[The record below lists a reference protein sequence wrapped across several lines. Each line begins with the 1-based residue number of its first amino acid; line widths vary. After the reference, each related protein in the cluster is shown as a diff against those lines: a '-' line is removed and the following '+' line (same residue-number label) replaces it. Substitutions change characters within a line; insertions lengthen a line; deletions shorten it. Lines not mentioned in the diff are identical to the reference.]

1 MNDGHPQTLAR
12 SAVLAQT
19 FRRRAATLTGAIL
32 IGLVALAFAYM
43 ADAAQ
48 RLFAGVAVSYSW
60 TTLLVT
66 PLGFAALVWLT
77 RRYAPD
83 ARGSGIPQVI
93 SAAQMHQPERSPML
107 SLKTAALKL
116 VMTIVGLLL
125 GASSGREGPTVQ
137 ISAAL
142 MTAVHRLFRVPLSA
156 AVVIAGGAAGVSAA
170 FNTPLAG
177 IAFAVEELASAYEQ
191 RLTLLVMAAVMIA
204 GLVSLGLAGDYI
216 YFGAQH
222 ETLSIQSGLL
232 VIPIVAVLGGIGG
245 ALFSRAVLF
254 VATGA
259 AKVLGPVRR
268 HPVLF
273 AASCGLIV
281 AVIGI
286 ATGSTW
292 GTGYEPARTLIE
304 GAGQPIWFAPSKFV
318 ATLATAISGIPGGIF
333 APSLSVGAGL
343 GGLLAPLFQGMPPG
357 AVALIGMTAYFVGV
371 VRAPLTSVIIIMEM
385 TDSHAMLLALF
396 ATALIAEGVAAIV
409 CRERLY
415 HGLSRSFRPPPNTN
429 QTSPEAKP

>member
-1 MNDGHPQTLAR
+1 MTR
-12 SAVLAQT
+12 SAALAQT
-19 FRRRAATLTGAIL
+19 FRRRVATLTGAIL

-48 RLFAGVAVSYSW
+48 RAFAGFAVSFSW
-60 TTLLVT
+60 TTLFLT
-66 PLGFAALVWLT
+66 PCGFAALVWLT
-77 RRYAPD
+77 RRCAPD

-93 SAAQMHQPERSPML
+93 GAAQFHQPELSPML
-107 SLKTAALKL
+107 SLKTAAFKL
-116 VMTIVGLLL
+116 VMTIAGLLL

-142 MTAVHRLFRVPLSA
+142 MTAVHRLFGVPLSA

-204 GLVSLGLAGDYI
+204 GLVSLGLAGDYV

-232 VIPIVAVLGGIGG
+232 VIPIVAVIGGIGG
-245 ALFSRAVLF
+245 ALFSRVVLF
-254 VATGA
+254 VATGT
-259 AKVLGPVRR
+259 AKILGPVRR

-273 AASCGLIV
+273 AASCGVIV
-281 AVIGI
+281 AIIGI

-304 GAGQPIWFAPSKFV
+304 GASQPIWFAPSKFL

-343 GGLLAPLFQGMPPG
+343 GGLLAPLFGGMPPG
-357 AVALIGMTAYFVGV
+357 AIALIGMTAYFVGV

-409 CRERLY
+409 CKERLY
-415 HGLSRSFRPPPNTN
+415 HGLSKSFRPKADENRADPV
-429 QTSPEAKP
+429 AKT